1 MKTWIWTK
9 LESWTVIVPFF
20 FVNLRNNP
28 ICKMSTE
35 FRKFFFIVDKRFATS
50 SESWLAISM
59 QMHIA
64 VIAQSI
70 NSFFSFCPVI
80 NELDGCLH
88 QGIIYLQKHVT
99 YNSIRNGQFVV
110 NTYLISSMYLQHR
123 QCNAII
129 IRTLLRLFPVLL
141 LGSSTN
147 VSSMQESRKANKI
160 QWWL

>member
-1 MKTWIWTK
+1 MY
-9 LESWTVIVPFF
+9 LCVCIVSTYEDLDLDKIGILDCDCAFF

-88 QGIIYLQKHVT
+88 QGIIY
-99 YNSIRNGQFVV
+99 F
-110 NTYLISSMYLQHR
+110 
-123 QCNAII
+123 
-129 IRTLLRLFPVLL
+129 
-141 LGSSTN
+141 
-147 VSSMQESRKANKI
+147 
-160 QWWL
+160 